1 MPTTSTVSNP
11 SLDFFNPTR
20 ESASSSELFLP
31 ERKKGQNTKA
41 NEFDMLNLPRLMD
54 ADNNSGSIL
63 SFNMLKQKTFLI
75 LLIFV
80 TIFGGDA
87 SRGVQARSLSNNAT
101 TGNSTIETPLE
112 IDSQPLSF
120 DFDSLH
126 SADNWRITMS
136 SIFLRNLTNDMNEE
150 VSELFS
156 LVALDFLRYHSTSSA
171 YSGEIDFIMVEVIGQ
186 APEFGNSTQEDAHVD
201 GISVFFE
208 TIVDLD
214 DSSEID
220 LPRTIESIFR
230 NNKNDLFLRL
240 AEADDYF
247 VPLYGKSHIIYE
259 TPESLSE
266 SLHEFVGTTWVA
278 SSLAA
283 AACLVLLASALLTGK
298 RRKSRKDYGDKTK
311 LDTFP
316 LRTLQTSSDDST
328 PTSQNNRQIGKVTNS
343 YDSTVSRIKHE
354 FSFQS
359 ILFFDFNS
367 HQTFHSFCTC
377 TLNRVF

>member
-1 MPTTSTVSNP
+1 
-11 SLDFFNPTR
+11 
-20 ESASSSELFLP
+20 
-31 ERKKGQNTKA
+31 
-41 NEFDMLNLPRLMD
+41 MLNLPKLMD

-63 SFNMLKQKTFLI
+63 SFNMLKHKTFLF

-101 TGNSTIETPLE
+101 TGNSTIEVPLE

-136 SIFLRNLTNDMNEE
+136 SIFLRNLTNDMDEE

-156 LVALDFLRYHSTSSA
+156 LVVLDFLRYHSTSSA
-171 YSGEIDFIMVEVIGQ
+171 YSEDIDFIMVEVIGQ

-230 NNKNDLFLRL
+230 NNKNDLFQRL

-247 VPLYGKSHIIYE
+247 IPLYGKSHIIYE

-266 SLHEFVGTTWVA
+266 FVRTTWVA

-283 AACLVLLASALLTGK
+283 AACSVLLASALLTGK

-343 YDSTVSRIKHE
+343 YDSTVSSIKHE
-354 FSFQS
+354 FSYHS
-359 ILFFDFNS
+359 TLSFDFNS
-367 HQTFHSFCTC
+367 HRSFRSFCTC
-377 TLNRVF
+377 TLTRVF